1 MKYKKVSLSKK
12 RKIVEEAMA
21 EKNIAAVARR
31 HGLSESTVSSWLSDD
46 DINPDKEYARA
57 RREKRTGV
65 MRLKLKE
72 PKDPIPEGIA
82 VAANKNPEELAR
94 EVRDLRRKN
103 AYLEDEV
110 AYLKKL
116 YEIMTGKKS
125 DEAPKKKILGDNVAH
140 I

>member
-57 RREKRTGV
+57 
-65 MRLKLKE
+65 
-72 PKDPIPEGIA
+72 
-82 VAANKNPEELAR
+82 
-94 EVRDLRRKN
+94 
-103 AYLEDEV
+103 
-110 AYLKKL
+110 
-116 YEIMTGKKS
+116 
-125 DEAPKKKILGDNVAH
+125 
-140 I
+140 

>member
-31 HGLSESTVSSWLSDD
+31 HGLSESTVSND
-46 DINPDKEYARA
+46 DIKPDKEYARA

-65 MRLKLKE
+65 TRLKLKE

-125 DEAPKKKILGDNVAH
+125 DEAPKKKDSRR
-140 I
+140 

>member
-1 MKYKKVSLSKK
+1 MKYKKLPLSKK

-21 EKNIAAVARR
+21 EKNITAVARR
-31 HGLSESTVSSWLSDD
+31 HGLSESTVSSWLSNDD
-46 DINPDKEYARA
+46 FNPDKEYARA
-57 RREKRTGV
+57 RREKRTRV
-65 MRLKLKE
+65 TRLKLKE

-125 DEAPKKKILGDNVAH
+125 DEAPKKKDSRR
-140 I
+140 